1 MRDTPYCNAPWVG
14 LTYESSVGCKPCC
27 EWQAPD
33 KDILSSKGSAF
44 QGRYTDYIKSDWLKD
59 FKKLMYEDEMST
71 GCQVCINAEEAPNS
85 QSRRQDM
92 SRFKFNEH
100 GENYIAR
107 FDFRAGNKCNLSCR
121 MCHPEASSMREE
133 EEIARGNIQSIFRVE
148 DMSDAYDIDLTK
160 CKELSI
166 LGGEP
171 SIDLEV
177 RKWIDHVKDYDI
189 DVCVTT
195 NATNTSN
202 KWFQTLKKL
211 KNEPE
216 IWLSIDAAGEVNDFQ
231 RKGSVWSSVKDNI
244 IKYRDEFY
252 EGSSKLSIQLT
263 ASAINFTTLDVWWDE
278 LMELNIPIHS
288 SPVIHPVEYNLGAI
302 PDKFKEAQV
311 IWLDNW
317 LLEKPRHWRQK
328 REVKEAINILR
339 SNPYSKEKQ
348 QLFKSEVTSLDSWR
362 NESIIELDYRFK
374 EILDA

>member
-1 MRDTPYCNAPWVG
+1 
-14 LTYESSVGCKPCC
+14 
-27 EWQAPD
+27 
-33 KDILSSKGSAF
+33 
-44 QGRYTDYIKSDWLKD
+44 
-59 FKKLMYEDEMST
+59 
-71 GCQVCINAEEAPNS
+71 
-85 QSRRQDM
+85 
-92 SRFKFNEH
+92 
-100 GENYIAR
+100 
-107 FDFRAGNKCNLSCR
+107 